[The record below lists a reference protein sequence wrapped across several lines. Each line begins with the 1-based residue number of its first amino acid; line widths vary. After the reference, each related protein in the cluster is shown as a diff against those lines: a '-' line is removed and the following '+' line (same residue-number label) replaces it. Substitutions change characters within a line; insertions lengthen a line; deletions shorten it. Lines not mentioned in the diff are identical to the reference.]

1 METIKGKSPIKEQSA
16 SADLVV
22 FSKQKVLSLQRYAN
36 RRDLLSVL
44 LNDGENY
51 TLDQVN
57 SLVNDFM
64 KGKVK

>member
-1 METIKGKSPIKEQSA
+1 MGTIKGNSGSTNLA
-16 SADLVV
+16 V

-51 TLDQVN
+51 TLDQVD